1 MPITPAHD
9 RHHSHV
15 VSITTDQDVLA
26 RLCDLPSSAAV
37 HDVLAQ
43 EGVDA
48 TSLDDLM
55 HYAGKRGWSWRIT
68 GGIDFPRCQAVTL
81 APWVNRAPWAQV
93 WGDGPVEALS
103 IALAVTIGRPPPVA
117 DE

>member
-15 VSITTDQDVLA
+15 VSITTDQAVLA
-26 RLCDLPSSAAV
+26 HNSDLPSPAAV

-68 GGIDFPRCQAVTL
+68 GGTDFPRCRATIF
-81 APWVNRAPWAQV
+81 APWVNPEPWAQAR
-93 WGDGPVEALS
+93 GDGPVEALS
-103 IALAVTIGRPPPVA
+103 LALATTIRRPPPIV